1 MCGFLVDVYCL
12 GVKNLTGPEIMGAGS
27 FPAYAR
33 TYYSAF
39 DHPPLSIG
47 VEQAQAIVH
56 GAIAYAHDLGFA
68 PASGFEEAAAHLGT
82 PPTDCRRS
90 GTARTASRSTSPAPG
105 TTPGPSSNSSN
116 EPVARTTSTTS
127 PICDPKARS
136 TLKATS

>member
-82 PPTDCRRS
+82 PPDGLPEIRYGKDGKPFYVSGPRDNPRAIVQQLERTCGTDNFHYI
-90 GTARTASRSTSPAPG
+90 AH
-105 TTPGPSSNSSN
+105 
-116 EPVARTTSTTS
+116 
-127 PICDPKARS
+127 
-136 TLKATS
+136 L